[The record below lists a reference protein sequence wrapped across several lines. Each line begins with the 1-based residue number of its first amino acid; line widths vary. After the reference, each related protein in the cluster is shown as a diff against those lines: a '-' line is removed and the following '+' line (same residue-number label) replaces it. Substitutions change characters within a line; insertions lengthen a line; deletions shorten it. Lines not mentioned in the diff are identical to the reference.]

1 MGRQTK
7 NSIQSENI
15 IYWFIYLA
23 LLRHSAPDTLSIT
36 TPPKGLTLPVGTL
49 PVDSLV
55 SLTTVGGEEVS
66 SLTWWSMMAQI
77 ISQNWLRQ
85 RGVSLILRIS
95 IDLFLLAV
103 SLSRLSEAD
112 PGTSG
117 G

>member
-1 MGRQTK
+1 
-7 NSIQSENI
+7 
-15 IYWFIYLA
+15 
-23 LLRHSAPDTLSIT
+23 
-36 TPPKGLTLPVGTL
+36 
-49 PVDSLV
+49 
-55 SLTTVGGEEVS
+55 
-66 SLTWWSMMAQI
+66 MAQI

-95 IDLFLLAV
+95 IDLFLLAG